1 MKSKS
6 TIEAERKRQE
16 LLLTALEDA
25 HRKLNQIDMLGG
37 EGVVLRG
44 NINKIKGTLLAL
56 IWVLEDDVLS
66 NSCI

>member
-1 MKSKS
+1 VKSKS